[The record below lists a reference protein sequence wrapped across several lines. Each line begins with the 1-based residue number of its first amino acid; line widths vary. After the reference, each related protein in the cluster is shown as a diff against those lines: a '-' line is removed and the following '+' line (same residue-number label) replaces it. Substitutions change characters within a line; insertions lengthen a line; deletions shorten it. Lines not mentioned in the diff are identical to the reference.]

1 MQQRDRRGAVGSFY
15 EGEVLRQLCEPMS
28 TSARSMG
35 FDYFGA
41 TMGRTGWP
49 ILIHYAIGDSA

>member
-1 MQQRDRRGAVGSFY
+1 
-15 EGEVLRQLCEPMS
+15 
-28 TSARSMG
+28 MG